1 MVLSCDYLSSLLTRH
16 LRVSGL
22 QTTFKAGSI
31 SAFLTK
37 VAGSSFECSAP
48 GVVGSKPFLILLN
61 FFNRTELFQ
70 QNFKLS
76 KRRNSSYALI
86 WDEKGM
92 KIKVY
97 DTIVRLMQFLV
108 TFGDILVTW
117 WHDMEHHKC
126 SNQRDNMQAYVY
138 MYISDEN
145 DKIKRFFVDF
155 YRHLV
160 FI

>member
-1 MVLSCDYLSSLLTRH
+1 LQLSIRFFHTRSTYGH
-16 LRVSGL
+16 DFDIKMIGRKQKIFEPINRKNVDFRPKFSKSPIGVMW
-22 QTTFKAGSI
+22 
-31 SAFLTK
+31 TK
-37 VAGSSFECSAP
+37 
-48 GVVGSKPFLILLN
+48 
-61 FFNRTELFQ
+61 T
-70 QNFKLS
+70 
-76 KRRNSSYALI
+76 
-86 WDEKGM
+86 
-92 KIKVY
+92 Y
-97 DTIVRLMQFLV
+97 DINVRLMQFSV
-108 TFGDILVTW
+108 TFGDIMVTW